1 MSNKEISTEVEEIQ
15 EAPPVATIWPT
26 TVSFTEDEKSAA
38 ELSVKYGHLRQLDID
53 DKPAYKELVA
63 AIADARNK
71 RLDISKQ
78 EDVIKDPINKYRTL
92 LINTSKKIQGLFG
105 DVESDLKKE
114 KKRIDDIREERKLA
128 MERLWQEN
136 LNSVRSMTEGLPS
149 MGIISLNMLLD
160 DLNNFDF
167 ESLDFG
173 DYIEQA
179 KATVDN
185 QINSVAER
193 IEILKEKER
202 LKEERFHR
210 ENVNNV
216 HNFAVQLDLK
226 TDEQLQEI
234 HDKLNNFDLS
244 SMDFGGFLEEARE
257 SLELSLNRCRAEYK
271 RRSEAKAERHRLKLE
286 AETRDEEKAE
296 ADRKQAETD
305 AENQRLREQLA
316 AMEKKNE
323 PESEPEITI
332 VSQGEVTMIEDS
344 LVDIEPPVA
353 GRAAAIEQ
361 EPESTV
367 VREDPKQVEDE
378 EEGNIDPICLAVWA
392 KEISKVKNISPIV
405 LTPKGKKA
413 VEAVLG
419 QIDEITGY
427 LIKTAE
433 SLR

>member
-1 MSNKEISTEVEEIQ
+1 MTDFMVPLEAEEIQ

-26 TVSFTEDEKSAA
+26 TVKFTEDEKSAG
-38 ELSVKYGHLRQLDID
+38 ELAVKYSHLRQLDID

-78 EDVIKDPINKYRTL
+78 EDVIKDPINKYRNL
-92 LINTSKKIQGLFG
+92 LIDTSKKIRGLFG

-185 QINSVAER
+185 QINAVNER
-193 IEILKEKER
+193 IEFLKEKQR
-202 LKEERFHR
+202 
-210 ENVNNV
+210 
-216 HNFAVQLDLK
+216 
-226 TDEQLQEI
+226 
-234 HDKLNNFDLS
+234 
-244 SMDFGGFLEEARE
+244 LEEEQHALRIKQ
-257 SLELSLNRCRAEYK
+257 AE
-271 RRSEAKAERHRLKLE
+271 EAAERKRLDDERIERE
-286 AETRDEEKAE
+286 ASEQKKRDDEKAE

-305 AENQRLREQLA
+305 TENQRLRDQIA
-316 AMEKKNE
+316 AMQKEAE
-323 PESEPEITI
+323 PEPEPEIIGVDMASEPDTSVMI
-332 VSQGEVTMIEDS
+332 EVTTDETGHH
-344 LVDIEPPVA
+344 VAVVPVA

-367 VREDPKQVEDE
+367 VREEPKQVEDE
-378 EEGNIDPICLAVWA
+378 HHGNIDPISLAVWE
-392 KEISKVKNISPIV
+392 KEIRDAMHKAPIV
-405 LTPKGKKA
+405 LTPKAKNAAKA
-413 VEAVLG
+413 VSDQLD
-419 QIDEITGY
+419 QICSY